1 MNGTKGQ
8 VIKMAQKS
16 SEQKLMDKLNRQ
28 KRLEEQQAKIATQIE
43 KLQKTIVEERE
54 KNYKEAKALF
64 SKVIQTCIEKDID
77 AAILKEKLLELQTF
91 IDSLQNEKKEI
102 RQHLNQETSTNQTN
116 LKSELT
122 GIKSV
127 PSNMKESRPNR
138 TTSKKIHI
146 ILISS
151 VNDHIEIL

>member
-1 MNGTKGQ
+1 
-8 VIKMAQKS
+8 MAQKS
-16 SEQKLMDKLNRQ
+16 SEQKLMYKLNRQ
-28 KRLEEQQAKIATQIE
+28 NRLEEQQAKIATQIE

-127 PSNMKESRPNR
+127 PSNGANTDEGVPAKSDNIEKNPY
-138 TTSKKIHI
+138 HLDI
-146 ILISS
+146 IS
-151 VNDHIEIL
+151 E